1 MSYLLD
7 TPVLWEVKRPEPD
20 AKVLSW
26 LSEQPLTDMYLS
38 VVTLGE
44 LQEGI
49 AALRDAGEARAL
61 QGWLETLQQGF
72 AGRILDVTPDVAATW
87 GKLRAEARRQGR
99 APAGVEVFLIATAIT
114 HNLTLVT
121 RNVVE
126 GELGSVEVLN
136 PWH

>member
-1 MSYLLD
+1 VSYLLD

-20 AKVLSW
+20 AKVLAW
-26 LSEQPLTDMYLS
+26 LGEQPLTDMCLS

-49 AALRDAGEARAL
+49 AALKDAGEARAL
-61 QGWLETLQQGF
+61 QGWLETLQQSF
-72 AGRILDVTPDVAATW
+72 SGRILDVTPDVAATW
-87 GKLRAEARRQGR
+87 GRLRAEARRQGQM
-99 APAGVEVFLIATAIT
+99 PPVIEVLLIATAIT

-136 PWH
+136 PWR